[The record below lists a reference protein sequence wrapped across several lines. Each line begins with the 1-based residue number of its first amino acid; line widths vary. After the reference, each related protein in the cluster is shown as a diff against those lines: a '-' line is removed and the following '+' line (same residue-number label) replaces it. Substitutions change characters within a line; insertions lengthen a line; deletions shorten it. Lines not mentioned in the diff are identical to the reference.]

1 MAGGRMS
8 GGTFRWRARELAD
21 LERGIRDGLGDFADQ
36 LADGARGRATA
47 IKDTGATAD
56 GIRVDKDHLY
66 EDDRPA
72 AFVITV
78 TGDGFFVHSGTEDT
92 PPHPFFSDELDALG
106 TNGIAQ
112 AIAKR
117 TRR

>member
-1 MAGGRMS
+1 MTMR

-21 LERGIRDGLGDFADQ
+21 LERGIRDGLGDVADQ
-36 LADGARGRATA
+36 LADGARARAQA
-47 IKDTGATAD
+47 FRDTGATAE

-72 AFVITV
+72 AFVMT
-78 TGDGFFVHSGTEDT
+78 TSGDGFFVHSGTEDT
-92 PPHPFFSDELDALG
+92 APHPIFSEEIDAIG
-106 TNGIAQ
+106 PDGIAQ
-112 AIAKR
+112 TIAKR